1 MMFARHGDSRICV
14 QPNAA
19 QKFECAA
26 FDCHLD
32 LCPGRS
38 VEGRKFGAG
47 RLVYIYIY
55 VPTCAGIYIRV
66 YMHVYAYIYIYV
78 AAGRNHV
85 WVKLLL

>member
-1 MMFARHGDSRICV
+1 MMFAKHGDSRICV
-14 QPNAA
+14 QPNAV

-55 VPTCAGIYIRV
+55 ADLRRYIYSC
-66 YMHVYAYIYIYV
+66 VYACICIYIYV